1 MLTSFI
7 LLAGGL
13 VYLLFGADFLVRGA
27 VALARRA
34 SVPPII
40 VAITVVALGTS
51 LPEMVVTLRAVLTGY
66 PGIVL
71 GNVVGSNIANVL
83 LVGGAASI
91 IYPLA
96 APDPSARRDTAVMM
110 VVSILFV
117 LLSVFGELTRTSGVV
132 MLLGLAWILS
142 LSARDAT
149 RAHGEAGGLVPTET
163 VMGLPTKKRLIF
175 LFIVL
180 GLVGLPLGARF
191 VVNATVAIAQEL
203 GMSEV
208 AIGLT
213 ILAFGTSLPELATTV
228 VAAVK
233 KETDVA
239 MGTIVGSNIFN
250 LLAIMGLASVVSTD
264 GIHVPA
270 GFAWLDFP
278 VMLAAAAAVTVYVWL
293 GRPMGRVAG
302 ILMTASYL
310 AYIAVLFATA

>member
-1 MLTSFI
+1 MLHSLL

-34 SVPPII
+34 NVPPIV

-51 LPEMVVTLRAVLTGY
+51 LPELVVTLRAVLTGF
-66 PGIVL
+66 PGVVL

-83 LVGGAASI
+83 LVGGVAAI

-96 APDPSARRDTAVMM
+96 APDPSSRKDTAIML
-110 VVSILFV
+110 VVSVLFV
-117 LLSVFGELTRTSGVV
+117 ILCLFGELSRPAGII
-132 MLLGLAWILS
+132 MLVILTWVLS
-142 LSARDAT
+142 LSAREAA
-149 RAHGEAGGLVPTET
+149 RAHGEAGGLVPTEM
-163 VMGLPTKKRLIF
+163 VVGLPTRKRLITFF
-175 LFIVL
+175 LVV
-180 GLVGLPLGARF
+180 GLIALPLGARF
-191 VVNATVAIAQEL
+191 VVTATVDIARHL

-250 LLAIMGLASVVSTD
+250 LLAIMGVAAVLSPEPVQ
-264 GIHVPA
+264 VPES
-270 GFAWLDFP
+270 FAWLDFP
-278 VMLAAAAAVTVYVWL
+278 VMLAAAVTVTAYVWRS
-293 GRPMGRVAG
+293 RPMGRVAG
-302 ILMTASYL
+302 IVMSVGYV
-310 AYIAVLFATA
+310 AYIAVLFITA